1 MDLQWWIFNMEE
13 NKLDEEFWAGK
24 ELPEDW
30 WNCPEILEKLFN
42 EMMARDKIK
51 EDFNDEETE

>member
-1 MDLQWWIFNMEE
+1 MI
-13 NKLDEEFWAGK
+13 DEDFWNGK

-30 WNCPEILEKLFN
+30 WKYPEILEKLFN
-42 EMMARDKIK
+42 EKMARDKIK

>member
-1 MDLQWWIFNMEE
+1 MEDI
-13 NKLDEEFWAGK
+13 KLDEDFLAGK

-42 EMMARDKIK
+42 ELMERDEIK
-51 EDFNDEETE
+51 KDFE

>member
-1 MDLQWWIFNMEE
+1 MIED
-13 NKLDEEFWAGK
+13 DFWEGK

-30 WNCPEILEKLFN
+30 WTCPEILEKLFN

-51 EDFNDEETE
+51 EDFNDEEQAE